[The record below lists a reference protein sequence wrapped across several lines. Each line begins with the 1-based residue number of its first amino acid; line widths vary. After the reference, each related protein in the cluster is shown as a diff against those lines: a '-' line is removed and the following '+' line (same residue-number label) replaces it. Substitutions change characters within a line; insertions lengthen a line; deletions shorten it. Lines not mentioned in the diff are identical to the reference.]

1 MSQAKVDK
9 YKEYKANKK
18 EIIKKEQ
25 RKRRMEYG
33 LAALI
38 LAAFIGWIGYAVVV
52 DTKDRIEN
60 GEASYTELDVTALNE
75 YLSSVSE

>member
-18 EIIKKEQ
+18 EILKKE
-25 RKRRMEYG
+25 RNKRRLEYG
-33 LAALI
+33 LAILI
-38 LAAFIGWIGYAVVV
+38 LAAFVGWIGYAVVI
-52 DTKDRIEN
+52 DAADRIEN
-60 GEASYTELDVTALNE
+60 GAASYTELDVTALNE